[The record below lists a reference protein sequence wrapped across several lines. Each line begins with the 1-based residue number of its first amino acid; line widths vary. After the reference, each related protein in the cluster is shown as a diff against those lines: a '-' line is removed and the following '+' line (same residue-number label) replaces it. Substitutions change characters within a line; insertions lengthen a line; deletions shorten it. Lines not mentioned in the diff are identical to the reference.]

1 MVAAMTAQ
9 ITHYAEAAYALI
21 VAGLA
26 MIWPPLA
33 LIGAAAYLVSL
44 AVIADRRAPVEPT

>member
-1 MVAAMTAQ
+1 MTDQ
-9 ITHYAEAAYALI
+9 ITRYAEAAYALI

-33 LIGAAAYLVSL
+33 LVGAAGYLIGLAYLN
-44 AVIADRRAPVEPT
+44 DRRTP

>member
-1 MVAAMTAQ
+1 MTAQ
-9 ITHYAEAAYALI
+9 IVVLIDAAYAVA

-33 LIGAAAYLVSL
+33 LVGAGAFLL
-44 AVIADRRAPVEPT
+44 AQAVVADRRAES

>member
-1 MVAAMTAQ
+1 MTDQ
-9 ITHYAEAAYALI
+9 ITRYAEAAYALI

-33 LIGAAAYLVSL
+33 LVGAATYLVVL
-44 AVIADRRAPVEPT
+44 AVVSDRRTPPVEPK

>member
-1 MVAAMTAQ
+1 MTDQ
-9 ITHYAEAAYALI
+9 ITRYAEMAYALI

-33 LIGAAAYLVSL
+33 LLGAALYLVAL
-44 AVIADRRAPVEPT
+44 AVVTDLRTPPVETKP